1 MQTIVAER
9 DALRASN
16 VTYAKWHELM
26 KELGAPVVVHASE
39 SASTATPTAGSSSGN
54 SGGAD
59 VTTAGSSSGNS
70 GGADVTTAGSSSGT
84 NGGHAGGGAAA
95 ANNSDS

>member
-1 MQTIVAER
+1 LYTYADVIAGHQSSMKTIVDER

-59 VTTAGSSSGNS
+59 VTTAGSSSG
-70 GGADVTTAGSSSGT
+70 T
-84 NGGHAGGGAAA
+84 NGGHASGGAAA